1 MKYLMMSSAVLLSLA
16 LSACVTIEVPHL
28 VADTA
33 ALGKSAYDGLHV
45 IREAKKR
52 EQAGN
57 ATSHSYVGNKRQTTA
72 EIKQQCE
79 VEGAAKL
86 RQPGGGEQVAYTV
99 LSNEIVSINGAIAA
113 NCKLALAR

>member
-1 MKYLMMSSAVLLSLA
+1 MKYSRMTSALLLSLA
-16 LSACVTIEVPHL
+16 LTACVTIEVPHL

-33 ALGKSAYDGLHV
+33 AVGKSAYDALHAKK
-45 IREAKKR
+45 EAKKR
-52 EQAGN
+52 EQASN
-57 ATSHSYVGNKRQTTA
+57 AMSHSYVGNKRQTTA

-86 RQPGGGEQVAYTV
+86 RQVGGGEQVAYTV
-99 LSNEIVSINGAIAA
+99 LTNEIVSINGAIAA